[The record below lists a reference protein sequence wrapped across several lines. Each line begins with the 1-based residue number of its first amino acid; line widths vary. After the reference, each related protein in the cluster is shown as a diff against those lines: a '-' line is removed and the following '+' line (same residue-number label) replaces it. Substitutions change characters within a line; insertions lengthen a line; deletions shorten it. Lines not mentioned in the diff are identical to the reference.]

1 MARRECESPPVS
13 GPFPKGWKRVIRNP
27 PGSSPWITPPPS
39 RRSPLVEPAP
49 AGPFQP
55 APGQFQAGAGR
66 DQFQAGAGRPQFQ
79 AGPSPVGTGMFP
91 LTPGIPPAPGPPR
104 PAAPP
109 RPSPSPRPEGSRRA
123 PRPLPPGFEFD
134 RPAGRHRQTQPGDS
148 GLVPAPAGSGSA
160 GRRRMIRVAV
170 PTAVLVL
177 G

>member
-1 MARRECESPPVS
+1 MARREYESPPVS

-79 AGPSPVGTGMFP
+79 AGAGRPQFQAGAGRPQFQAGPSPVG
-91 LTPGIPPAPGPPR
+91 
-104 PAAPP
+104 
-109 RPSPSPRPEGSRRA
+109 
-123 PRPLPPGFEFD
+123 
-134 RPAGRHRQTQPGDS
+134 
-148 GLVPAPAGSGSA
+148 
-160 GRRRMIRVAV
+160 
-170 PTAVLVL
+170 
-177 G
+177 